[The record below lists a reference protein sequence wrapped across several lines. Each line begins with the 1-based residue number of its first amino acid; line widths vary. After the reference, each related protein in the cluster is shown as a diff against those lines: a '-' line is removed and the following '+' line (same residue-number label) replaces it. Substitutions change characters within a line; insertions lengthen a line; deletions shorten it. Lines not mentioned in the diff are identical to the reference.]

1 MRNVSSVAAFAPR
14 LEGDRP
20 LVDGHLLQ
28 VVTACF
34 VVRDDFVELACFVE
48 LDDFVEAAD
57 SVGLGESEVCR
68 VDLAGSLG
76 GIRFRDG
83 CQGDCRAFLRDDC
96 LGYIPDECRVFLRG
110 DCLVCIRDGCLAYR
124 LGGCRVY
131 IRGEY
136 RDDIRVGSLRA
147 CCSRAGCR
155 SLADD
160 SWADDNPN
168 CRHSRDGDSI
178 RQVVDDTNSWA
189 DDSHRAS
196 RPTDR
201 GCSRCCGLPSSIPN
215 HPIPRDDC

>member
-28 VVTACF
+28 VVTAGF

-48 LDDFVEAAD
+48 LDDSVEAAD

-68 VDLAGSLG
+68 VDLAGSLDDF
-76 GIRFRDG
+76 RFQDG
-83 CQGDCRAFLRDDC
+83 CRGD
-96 LGYIPDECRVFLRG
+96 CRVFLRG
-110 DCLVCIRDGCLAYR
+110 GCLVCIR
-124 LGGCRVY
+124 GGCRGFLQDDCLGYTLADCQAFLLRGGCPVC
-131 IRGEY
+131 IRGGC

-160 SWADDNPN
+160 SWADDNPS
-168 CRHSRDGDSI
+168 CHRSRDGDSI

-201 GCSRCCGLPSSIPN
+201 GCSRCCGLPNSIPN
-215 HPIPRDDC
+215 HPIPMAG